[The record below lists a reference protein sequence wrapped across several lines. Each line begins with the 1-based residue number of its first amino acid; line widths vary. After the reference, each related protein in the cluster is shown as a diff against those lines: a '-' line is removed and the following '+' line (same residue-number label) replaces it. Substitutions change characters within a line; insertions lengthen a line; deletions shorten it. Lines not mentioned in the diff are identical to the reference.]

1 MSLSLLFPSLVAV
14 LAGLGAGFMQARLRS
29 STAVRAMTLLAV
41 VAALGVAWAL
51 FLIAGGFLLQIPW
64 LAERAGWC
72 RRVLDAHD
80 TVSPL
85 AGVGALVVLAAMA
98 AAVTRF
104 ERRWQATLRRCG
116 DGEGLEVL
124 DVETPLAYAVPGEP
138 GRVVVSTGM
147 LGALDAQERRALLA
161 HEWSHLDHGHHRY
174 LRIAGWAGA
183 AVPVLRPLEAQL
195 RYATERWAD
204 EDAVVAVGDRRVVA
218 RAIARAALAGSPV
231 PAPGVLAMAGIG
243 VTARV
248 EALVSE
254 APASRLTAVAPL
266 AGATATIASLSGST
280 VQLHHLFAFGA
291 HVCGLT

>member
-1 MSLSLLFPSLVAV
+1 LTFNLVLPSLLAV
-14 LAGLGAGFMQARLRS
+14 VTGLGAGVMQSRLRS
-29 STAVRAMTLLAV
+29 STAVRVMTLLAAV
-41 VAALGVAWAL
+41 SALGVAWGL
-51 FLIAGGFLLQIPW
+51 FLIAGGFLVQVPW

-80 TVSPL
+80 TVPPL

-104 ERRWQATLRRCG
+104 ERRWRATLRRCG

-124 DVETPLAYAVPGEP
+124 DVDTPLAYAVPGEP

-161 HEWSHLDHGHHRY
+161 HEWSHLERRHHRY

-183 AVPVLRPLEAQL
+183 AVPVLRPLEAHL
-195 RYATERWAD
+195 RFATERWAD
-204 EDAVVAVGDRRVVA
+204 EDAVIAVGDRRVVA
-218 RAIARAALAGSPV
+218 RAIARAALAGPPV
-231 PAPGVLAMAGIG
+231 PMPGVLAMAGIG
-243 VTARV
+243 VAARV
-248 EALVSE
+248 EALVSGP
-254 APASRLTAVAPL
+254 PASRLTAVAPL
-266 AGATATIASLSGST
+266 AGATTIASLTGST

-291 HVCGLT
+291 HVCGLA